1 MSLLDERLLRY
12 RWALMRTLALCRSH
26 AERWRA
32 SERGRVAIERG
43 SAALIWAVLVGSLA
57 TVVSLFLGM
66 PSGEIVLVGFVN
78 GAGAAVY
85 VYFFA

>member
-1 MSLLDERLLRY
+1 MSLRDGPLLRY
-12 RWALMRTLALCRSH
+12 RSALMRTLALCRSH

-32 SERGRVAIERG
+32 SERGRAAVERG
-43 SAALIWAVLVGSLA
+43 CAALIWGVLIGSLA
-57 TVVSLFLGM
+57 TVVTTLLGM
-66 PSGEIVLVGFVN
+66 PSGEIALAGFAN